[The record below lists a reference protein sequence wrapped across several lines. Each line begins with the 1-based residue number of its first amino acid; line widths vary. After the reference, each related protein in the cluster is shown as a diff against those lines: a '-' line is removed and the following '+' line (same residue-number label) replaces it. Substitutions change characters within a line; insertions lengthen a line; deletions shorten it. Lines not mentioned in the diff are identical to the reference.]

1 MATGN
6 RKVDIYLKKFLTQ
19 QQITENFFDFLEKK
33 TNDVFTKLF
42 PVNGVF
48 EPNILVSN
56 ILSASAPDTFDISSP
71 LRGTDGSQ
79 GNYLIL
85 DPIDANLISFENAFS
100 IPYYVGLRFN
110 YLPRETEI
118 NVRTGEIKY
127 TFKEES
133 VGEVADPNS
142 VNDDGDETLTLIID
156 SVCEPGVSHAGR
168 KAIVWLKRAQN
179 QAQAFE
185 ELTVIWDGVNNKIET
200 VTALGQTLGNI
211 STDPSDYQVFL
222 KGPTIRRNTDLRLD
236 NNILFLGIVTGA
248 GPGNTPSSFD
258 ETDVN
263 NHAVSFPSLVSL
275 FFEEHSSVDGTHTLI
290 TPERISTKQIVPGVQ
305 LDTQVNAA
313 DEDSPDVPVSHT
325 LFQSS
330 GGSGIQGIKW
340 RLRNAMGNPIA
351 FVDAHGNA
359 YFQSIAAVSSIFRS
373 TIVVEG
379 DQNIK
384 GSSTL
389 GDDINIDV
397 VTLNAKLQ
405 SMTDMIFL
413 IDSDNNGTGH
423 GYQFYNNSVGPL
435 NEIFRIL
442 ESGNLWLFGSIL
454 AKNPVFNIDL
464 DTDNLATGE
473 TFRITKNGG
482 LQTLF
487 ELLENGNLNLFGT
500 SISLPASL
508 LSIDLDTDNN
518 DPGESFKITRHGGQ
532 ILTEVNEFGD
542 HKAAR
547 DQLTALGTVYKKAD
561 TTPINVNS
569 SLNEAYDETLSRK
582 LLKVRPNNPNN
593 FAVIID
599 PAQILAAD
607 ASKFA
612 LTNNGEVV
620 VYAGGTVNF
629 ATGVVTGGGANF
641 TPYTPTAPNRF
652 FKYGLTLDDNNELV
666 VVLPT
671 NDGATEGA
679 ANDPDLGDNLPI
691 GILVVRDNGAG
702 GAGTIL
708 AISESN
714 IVRFGAKGGGSATPV
729 VSGGGGAPI
738 EPEDG
743 FEAAVTDDL
752 TTPPADPTSKVND
765 PLTNANHD
773 TEGAYRLQ
781 CDKSKTASVTIINQV
796 NEVQRLIFSQVPTG
810 GFYRLSHD
818 GNETT
823 NIPAGTNA
831 AGLIGF
837 LEALSSIDSS
847 SLNIVGSEAAGF
859 DITFGTT
866 EGGINQPQLVVSL
879 NTLVR
884 TVPDPFNNNELLRCD
899 FTGVGVLLEALI
911 SKGDERFFF
920 LGGGNITANP
930 GKLSTTSGSSGGT
943 RIQAFTAGPDGN
955 INPRVGTIRFKWIPN
970 AAGGFQVLF
979 EAREPAAENALT
991 LQRQP
996 SGALTYQAFDSVG
1009 FTNINSNFG
1018 IPSVTPGVECEVEF
1032 SYDFVSGAQRLF
1044 VNGVQVGA
1052 THTGTISRSASY
1064 TVSANFVL
1072 GSDGNGNFS
1081 GNFQFDD
1088 LQIFKTIQHTTNFA
1102 GEIPRVLSTVDET
1115 FRDTF
1120 VNASTNADFA
1130 AGAPARSLTG
1140 GATISSNRLV
1150 VPGGGGRALYANFG
1164 QGLNDDIGTIR
1175 FKWTPDFSGPPGTN
1189 KSWFGAKDTG
1199 NQSEITLK
1207 LLATT
1212 GIVQVTSV
1220 DSSNNIFN
1228 TNFGNF
1234 PTIVNGQTYEIEFD
1248 YDYVTNVQRFFV
1260 NGLLIGSAAVNLTSD
1275 QNFLF
1280 FNSTMSLGSKHDA
1293 TESMSGAYDDLQL
1306 FRTVK
1311 HTANFP
1317 AEVPRVPGQ
1326 DVVTPSVSTL
1336 TDGVPGDHKITPSG
1350 VPSFTLQVGDIVYW
1364 PGVVRTVNQTVQ
1376 NGGDDLNNTTQR
1388 GIAGDFNFTGQKIN
1402 KIVIKGFR
1410 DGNPVGNVIV
1420 KLVHS
1425 ISGLPSTNP
1434 LDVISTMTIP
1444 ASSFGLGV
1452 TAFSLNVQNQALS
1465 GLKFLVFEADATYI
1479 SGFVSGNVIRIL
1491 RDSSGSGQGRYIY
1504 NGSVWSLADSTSVLF
1519 YELFEQVTAPE
1530 FRRITIIQGPTDYVI
1545 DTPFSQVFTVAPI
1558 MFSQA
1563 VWTKDLVNLGD
1574 PTGLL
1579 DNLPFSKIFG
1589 PRDLLEAVVRY
1600 EDSLAAGDM
1609 FPDLDQTARIAVAG
1623 SSSGLV
1629 TDLNQPLSST
1639 FSQAVERPL
1648 ASGTLPKVVFPTSTN
1663 NERCFFV
1670 FFCSPTNDV
1679 VSTAANLL
1687 NYKAS
1692 IYEIEGFNN
1701 GGYIDS
1707 GFIIS
1712 DGTNAN
1718 GILGISTVFDVPLGQ
1733 NVSEVELGFSF
1744 IPNLNLGKPN
1754 GDLTV
1759 IVEGLEVPRYYAG
1772 LDPAKTLF
1780 YREVGT
1786 NRIRFSEDLTTSV
1799 VSIHALRRQGTL
1811 DTKDQNALRIAA
1823 FADVIVGSALDV
1835 ANGKADFSSIQQ
1847 AHDFLSTPGKILLL
1861 ATTVVGAVV
1870 WTKSQLFLEGKGN
1883 GSVLNGAL
1891 TVNGNA
1897 NLFKNLK
1904 VTGNVIFNGN
1914 KNRANDNWITA
1925 ASTVTNNG
1933 TDNQYS
1939 FTDD

>member
-19 QQITENFFDFLEKK
+19 QQITENFFDYLENKIH
-33 TNDVFTKLF
+33 DVFTKLF
-42 PVNGVF
+42 PINGVF
-48 EPNILVSN
+48 EPNILISN
-56 ILSASAPDTFDISSP
+56 ILSATAPDSFNIASP
-71 LRGTDGSQ
+71 LRGTDGPQ
-79 GNYLIL
+79 GNFLVL
-85 DPIDANLISFENAFS
+85 DPIDGNLIPFENALG

-110 YLPRETEI
+110 SLPRETEI

-127 TFKEES
+127 TFLEEAI
-133 VGEVADPNS
+133 GEIADPNS
-142 VNDDGDETLTLIID
+142 VSDDGDETLTLIVD

-168 KAIVWLKRAQN
+168 KVIVWLKRAKN

-185 ELTVIWDGVNNKIET
+185 ELSVIWDGVNNKIET
-200 VTALGQTLGNI
+200 LTALGQTLGNI
-211 STDPSDYQVFL
+211 STDPADYQVFL

-236 NNILFLGIVTGA
+236 NNVLFVGIVTGA
-248 GPGNTPSSFD
+248 GAGNTPTSFD

-263 NHAVSFPSLVSL
+263 NHAISFPSLVSL

-290 TPERISTKQIVPGVQ
+290 TPERITTKQIVPGVQ

-325 LFQSS
+325 MFSS
-330 GGSGIQGIKW
+330 MGGSGIQGIKW
-340 RLRNAMGNPIA
+340 RLRNSLGNPIA
-351 FVDAHGNA
+351 FIDAHGNA
-359 YFQSIAAVSSIFRS
+359 YFQSIAAVSSIFQS

-389 GDDINIDV
+389 GDDINVDV
-397 VTLNAKLQ
+397 VTFNARLQ
-405 SMTDMIFL
+405 SLTDMIFL
-413 IDSDNNGTGH
+413 IDSDNNGVGH
-423 GYQFYNNSVGPL
+423 GYQFYNNSVAPL

-442 ESGNLWLFGSIL
+442 ESGNLWLFGNIL
-454 AKNPVFNIDL
+454 AKNPIFNIDL
-464 DTDNLATGE
+464 DTDNLLTGE
-473 TFRITKNGG
+473 TFRVTKNGG

-500 SISLPASL
+500 NISLPASL
-508 LSIDLDTDNN
+508 LSIDLDSDNN
-518 DPGESFKITRHGGQ
+518 DPAESFKITRHGGQ

-542 HKAAR
+542 HKAVR
-547 DQLTALGTVYKKAD
+547 DQLTALASAYKKAD
-561 TTPINVNS
+561 TTPIAVNA

-593 FAVIID
+593 TSIIID
-599 PAQILAAD
+599 PAQIVAAD
-607 ASKFA
+607 LSKFA
-612 LTNNGEVV
+612 LTNSGQVV
-620 VYAGGTVNF
+620 VYPGGTANF

-641 TPYTPTAPNRF
+641 TPYTPSAPNRF
-652 FKYGLTLDDNNELV
+652 FKYGLALDDNNELV

-702 GAGTIL
+702 GAGTVL
-708 AISESN
+708 PISESN
-714 IVRFGAKGGGSATPV
+714 IVRFGAKGGGASTPV

-743 FEAAVTDDL
+743 YEAATLDDL
-752 TTPPADPTSKVND
+752 TTPPADPTSKIND

-773 TEGAYRLQ
+773 TDGAFRLQ
-781 CDKSKTASVTIINQV
+781 CDKSKTAAVTIINQT
-796 NEVQRLIFSQVPTG
+796 NEVQRLIFSAVPTG
-810 GFYRLSHD
+810 GLYRLTHE
-818 GNETT
+818 GNQTT
-823 NIPAGTNA
+823 DIPAGTNA
-831 AGLIGF
+831 AGLVGF
-837 LEALSSIDSS
+837 LEALPSIDAS

-859 DITFGTT
+859 DITFAGS
-866 EGGINQPQLVVSL
+866 EGGINQSQLIVSL

-884 TVPDPFNNNELLRCD
+884 TVPDAFNNNELLRCD

-920 LGGGNITANP
+920 LGGGNITTNP
-930 GKLSTTSGSSGGT
+930 GKLTTTSGSSGGT

-970 AAGGFQVLF
+970 APGGFQVLF
-979 EAREPAAENALT
+979 EVREPAAENALT

-996 SGALTYQAFDSVG
+996 SGALTYQAFDNIG

-1044 VNGVQVGA
+1044 VNGTQVGA
-1052 THTGTISRSASY
+1052 THTGTISRAASY

-1088 LQIFKTIQHTTNFA
+1088 LQIFKTIQHTANFT

-1130 AGAPARSLTG
+1130 AGAPARVLTG
-1140 GATISSNRLV
+1140 GATITGNRLV
-1150 VPGGGGRALYANFG
+1150 VPGGGGRAQYANFG

-1175 FKWTPDFSGPPGTN
+1175 FKWTPDFSGFPGTN

-1199 NQSEITLK
+1199 NQSEITLR

-1212 GIVQVTSV
+1212 GVVQVTSV

-1234 PTIVNGQTYEIEFD
+1234 PAIVNGQTYEIEFD

-1293 TESMSGAYDDLQL
+1293 TESMSGAYDDFQL

-1326 DVVTPSVSTL
+1326 DAVTPSISTL
-1336 TDGVPGDHKITPSG
+1336 TEGVPGDHKIVPSS

-1364 PGVVRTVNQTVQ
+1364 PGVIRTVNQTFQ
-1376 NGGDDLNNTTQR
+1376 NGGDDINNVAQR
-1388 GIAGDFNFTGQKIN
+1388 ALAWNFNFTGQKIN
-1402 KIVIKGFR
+1402 KFVIKGFR
-1410 DGNPVGNVIV
+1410 TGNPVGSIIV
-1420 KLVHS
+1420 KLVEAVG
-1425 ISGLPSTNP
+1425 GLPSTNP
-1434 LDVISTMTIP
+1434 LDVIASITIP
-1444 ASSFGLGV
+1444 ASSFTVSV
-1452 TAFSLNVQNQALS
+1452 TAFNFPIGNKVVS
-1465 GLKFLVFEADATYI
+1465 GPKFLVFEGDATYLA
-1479 SGFVSGNVIRIL
+1479 GFVSGNLVRIL
-1491 RDSSGSGQGRYIY
+1491 EDSGGVGQGKYNF
-1504 NGSVWSLADSTSVLF
+1504 NGSAWALLDSTSILF
-1519 YELFEQVTAPE
+1519 YEQFEQVTNPE
-1530 FRRITIIQGPTDYVI
+1530 FRRITIVQGPTDYVV
-1545 DTPFSQVFTVAPI
+1545 DAPFSIAFTIAPI

-1563 VWTKDLVNLGD
+1563 VWTKDLVNIGD

-1589 PRDLLEAVVRY
+1589 TRDLNKAIVRY
-1600 EDSLAAGDM
+1600 EDSFVSGDM
-1609 FPDLDQTARIAVAG
+1609 FPDLDQDARIAVAG

-1629 TDLNQPLSST
+1629 TDLGHPLSTT
-1639 FSQAVERPL
+1639 FSQTLERPK
-1648 ASGTLPKVVFPTSTN
+1648 ASGVLPKVEFPTVTN

-1670 FFCSPTNDV
+1670 FFCSPSNDLV
-1679 VSTAANLL
+1679 TTAANLL
-1687 NYKAS
+1687 SYKAS
-1692 IYEIEGFNN
+1692 IYELEGFNN
-1701 GGYIDS
+1701 GGLLDS

-1712 DGTNAN
+1712 DGSNAN
-1718 GILGISTVFDVPLGQ
+1718 GIIGISTVFDVGLGQ
-1733 NVSEVELGFSF
+1733 NVSEIELGFSF
-1744 IPNLNLGKPN
+1744 VQNLNPGKPN

-1759 IVEGLEVPRYYAG
+1759 IVEGLEVPRFYTG
-1772 LDPAKTLF
+1772 LDPAKTIYF
-1780 YREVGT
+1780 KEIDV
-1786 NRIRFSEDLTTSV
+1786 NKIRFSEDLTASL
-1799 VSIHALRRQGTL
+1799 VSIHALRRQGTK
-1811 DTKDQNALRIAA
+1811 DTKDQNVLRIAA
-1823 FADVIVGSALDV
+1823 LTDLIVGSAQDV
-1835 ANGKADFSSIQQ
+1835 AAGKADFSSLQM
-1847 AHDFLSTPGKILLL
+1847 AHDQIVGPGKILLL
-1861 ATTVVGAVV
+1861 AVMITENVI
-1870 WTKSQLFLEGKGN
+1870 WTRNQLFLEGKGN
-1883 GSVLNGAL
+1883 ASVLNGTL
-1891 TVNGNA
+1891 TINGNS
-1897 NLFKNLK
+1897 NLFKYLK
-1904 VTGNVIFNGN
+1904 VTGNVVLNGN
-1914 KNRANDNWITA
+1914 KNRATENWIATG
-1925 ASTVTNNG
+1925 SSV
-1933 TDNQYS
+1933 TDNGANNQHS
-1939 FTDD
+1939 FTND